1 MKKVITA
8 VLLAGLAVAFVAG
21 CSSTVTMGTNK
32 VMTFNS
38 QTNLVPSV
46 EK

>member
-8 VLLAGLAVAFVAG
+8 VLLVGVTAMFIAG

-32 VMTFNS
+32 VTTFNS

>member
-1 MKKVITA
+1 MKKVMA
-8 VLLAGLAVAFVAG
+8 VVLVGLAVAFVAG